1 MAKISFG
8 QSKLIKLTYPKLNK
22 FNQFRLKI

>member
-8 QSKLIKLTYPKLNK
+8 MVLV
-22 FNQFRLKI
+22 